1 MGGVASGKASV
12 PRLLWSL
19 LSPTGVLIKG
29 AVAHDYLHS
38 QIGQKRGW
46 GSFISYPI
54 IYIPFVDT
62 K

>member
-38 QIGQKRGW
+38 QIGQKRGC
-46 GSFISYPI
+46 GSFILC
-54 IYIPFVDT
+54 
-62 K
+62 